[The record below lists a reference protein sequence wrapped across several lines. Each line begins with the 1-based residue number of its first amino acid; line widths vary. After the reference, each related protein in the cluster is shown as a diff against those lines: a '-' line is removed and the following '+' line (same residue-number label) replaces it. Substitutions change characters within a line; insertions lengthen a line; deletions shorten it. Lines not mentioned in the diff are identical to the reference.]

1 MHHSLI
7 LIVVLILLLFSPL
20 GVSLAPDALLSAIC
34 SFRVVNF
41 QFVNRV
47 TKLLGIEHPIIQ
59 GGMHY
64 VGYASM
70 AAAVSEAGG
79 LGMITALTL
88 PTPELLRAEIRA
100 ARALTKKPFGVN
112 VTLLPA
118 LQPPN
123 YDAYR

>member
-1 MHHSLI
+1 M
-7 LIVVLILLLFSPL
+7 
-20 GVSLAPDALLSAIC
+20 
-34 SFRVVNF
+34 NF